1 MRTNKKGFTL
11 IEILIVVIILGILAA
26 IVIPQFSSASS
37 DARHSALASTVQS
50 LRTQV
55 EAYRI
60 QHKDKLPPAAQFWD
74 LMTGITDADGN
85 MPPVA
90 GQDQYGPYMSEAV
103 RNSLN
108 TMTAVVDGATAP
120 GGQASASCGY
130 QYDFTGG
137 SGKIW
142 GTDLDGK
149 TILP

>member
-1 MRTNKKGFTL
+1 MRASRKGFTL

-26 IVIPQFSSASS
+26 IVIPNFSSASS

-60 QHKDKLPPAAQFWD
+60 QHKDKLPPPAQFWTL
-74 LMTGITDADGN
+74 LMAVTDADGN
-85 MPPVA
+85 MPPA
-90 GQDQYGPYMSEAV
+90 PGETQYGPYMSEAIN
-103 RNSLN
+103 NSLN
-108 TMTAVVDGATAP
+108 SLNSVADGTVAP
-120 GGQASASCGY
+120 GSQASSSCGY
-130 QYDFTGG
+130 QYDYTGG

-142 GTDLDGK
+142 GTDYDGK